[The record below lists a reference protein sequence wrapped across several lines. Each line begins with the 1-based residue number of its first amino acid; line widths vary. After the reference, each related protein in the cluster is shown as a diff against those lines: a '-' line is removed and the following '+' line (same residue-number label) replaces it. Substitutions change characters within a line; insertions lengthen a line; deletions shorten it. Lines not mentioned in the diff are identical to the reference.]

1 MKKVISMFLSLALI
15 LTFPGCVLA
24 GDIQTY
30 TYESHGSE
38 IQKTV
43 EDEVVE
49 VTVKNGDCEAYM
61 LYNSDTEEF
70 ELILYEAGEMTVH
83 RSGCLAVEEEK
94 SAVYSDTV
102 TNDEDIFFGYS
113 YYYNT
118 ESAYGDYYWRLLDPN
133 RETSSKYFFTAKD
146 SYNNKY
152 AFRFVDEV
160 DAMID
165 CENKA
170 LIYAPL
176 DAILDI
182 AAAVGSIAIYNG
194 LTTIGIAVQAAATA
208 LEITSDV
215 VDPLTDAYAC
225 ALNADMW
232 YDFIDETI
240 RP

>member
-1 MKKVISMFLSLALI
+1 MALI

-102 TNDEDIFFGYS
+102 TNDADIFFGYS

-118 ESAYGDYYWRLLDPN
+118 ESAYGDYYWRLLEKHPVSISL
-133 RETSSKYFFTAKD
+133 RLRIPIT
-146 SYNNKY
+146 
-152 AFRFVDEV
+152 
-160 DAMID
+160 MIMHF
-165 CENKA
+165 
-170 LIYAPL
+170 
-176 DAILDI
+176 
-182 AAAVGSIAIYNG
+182 G
-194 LTTIGIAVQAAATA
+194 L
-208 LEITSDV
+208 
-215 VDPLTDAYAC
+215 
-225 ALNADMW
+225 
-232 YDFIDETI
+232 
-240 RP
+240 